1 VRTVLTIT
9 YENWTTISVIFKQSD
24 SLTYRFRYESD
35 RFIYFAKPTYVPKI
49 RRFSQRMK
57 YKDKIL

>member
-24 SLTYRFRYESD
+24 SLTYRFRYEPD
-35 RFIYFAKPTYVPKI
+35 IVIIFGNPTFVPKI

-57 YKDKIL
+57 YKAKIL